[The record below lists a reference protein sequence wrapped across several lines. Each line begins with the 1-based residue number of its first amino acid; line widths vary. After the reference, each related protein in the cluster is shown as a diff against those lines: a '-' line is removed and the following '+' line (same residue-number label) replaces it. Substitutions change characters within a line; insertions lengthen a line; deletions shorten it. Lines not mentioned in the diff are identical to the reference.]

1 MFQISCIIFLWLHR
15 LFVAVLGLSVVTV
28 SGDYSLDVVR
38 GRLIVVVSLV
48 AVCGLESMGSVVVA
62 QGQLGPVESSW
73 TRDQT
78 GPLHW
83 QADS

>member
-1 MFQISCIIFLWLHR
+1 MFHISCIIFLWLHR
-15 LFVAVLGLSVVTV
+15 LFVAVLGLSLVAV
-28 SGDYSLDVVR
+28 SGDYSPDAVH
-38 GRLIVVVSLV
+38 GRLIVVVSLL

-62 QGQLGPVESSW
+62 QGHLGPVESSW
-73 TRDQT
+73 TKDQT

>member
-1 MFQISCIIFLWLHR
+1 M
-15 LFVAVLGLSVVTV
+15 LGLSLVTV
-28 SGDYSLDVVR
+28 SGDYSLDAVH

-48 AVCGLESMGSVVVA
+48 AVGGLESVGSVVVA